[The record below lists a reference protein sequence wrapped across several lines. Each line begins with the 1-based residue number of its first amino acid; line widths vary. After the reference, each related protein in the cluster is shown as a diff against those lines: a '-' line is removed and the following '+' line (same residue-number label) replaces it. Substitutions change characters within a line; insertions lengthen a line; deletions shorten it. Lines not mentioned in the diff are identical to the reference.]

1 MLLYQAWLNLNWEF
15 GGQRNLAGPGGH
27 LCSFAPVLSSASSMA
42 SRGKKSQ
49 KSQAG
54 NKIQVCVRLR
64 PMNEREEEKETTPVV
79 QASSVQNTITV
90 VRGKGKTALRHG
102 VYYY

>member
-1 MLLYQAWLNLNWEF
+1 MATKGEKNAKNQ
-15 GGQRNLAGPGGH
+15 
-27 LCSFAPVLSSASSMA
+27 VSST
-42 SRGKKSQ
+42 
-49 KSQAG
+49 

-79 QASSVQNTITV
+79 QASSEQNTITV

-102 VYYY
+102 ATLLN